1 MNDPR
6 LGLPSA
12 SSTARLAACPRSFQM
27 ERGLPDNS
35 TTDSERG
42 TRIHA
47 AYAGEP
53 VTLEPEEHDLLESIQ
68 RLEFAALG
76 QWAAMIEAKQDEWAV
91 KEMREWRMWLLNSQ
105 GDKLFSG
112 QADVVHVVG
121 RDALVLDAKTGRGD
135 VPKADE
141 NLQLRALAVL
151 LHEQFPGLQTVT
163 VGIIAPLV
171 SGQVMLC
178 QYDKGSLEMAKA
190 ELLKILSAATS
201 QHAELN
207 AGDHCKYCKAAS
219 QCPAVHKEVETLSA
233 LTIHQTGLSICDEDI
248 AHLRDK
254 CGPAKKM
261 IAAIEA
267 EAFRR
272 AQADPE
278 GWRSKFGYEIK
289 EGAGKR
295 AVQDVG
301 MVTERLYA
309 LGADWP
315 TITKACGITIKSVQ
329 AIARAATGAKGKGL
343 NAKVDEVLSGAVF
356 VKKSKPSLCKVG
368 ESVEEEGGDEE

>member
-1 MNDPR
+1 MNTDPR

-35 TTDSERG
+35 NPDSERG

-53 VTLEPEEHDLLESIQ
+53 VTLEPEEQDILESIQ
-68 RLEFAALG
+68 LMEFAALG

-121 RDALVLDAKTGRGD
+121 RDALVLDAKTGRGE

-151 LHEQFPGLQTVT
+151 LHEQFPGLQTIT

-178 QYDKGSLEMAKA
+178 QYDKGSLEMAKH

-207 AGDHCKYCKAAS
+207 AGDHCKYCKALS
-219 QCPAVHKEVETLSA
+219 VCPAARKEVETFSA
-233 LTIHQTGLSICDEDI
+233 LTIHQTGLSIPDSDI
-248 AHLRDK
+248 ATLRDK

-278 GWRSKFGYEIK
+278 AWRRFGYEIK
-289 EGAGKR
+289 EGAGRR
-295 AVQDVG
+295 AVDNVVAVSERLHERGAAWQDVAK
-301 MVTERLYA
+301 EC
-309 LGADWP
+309 
-315 TITKACGITIKSVQ
+315 TITIGSVEALTRQ
-329 AIARAATGAKGKGL
+329 ATGLKGMALKKETDAILDGC
-343 NAKVDEVLSGAVF
+343 VT
-356 VKKSKPSLCKVG
+356 VKQSKPTLKKIG
-368 ESVEEEGGDEE
+368 GGEEE